1 MEKQTGKD
9 RRMTENKKRIVCGAL
24 LCVMALGMTACGNEI
39 PDLTEAESQ
48 RVGEYAAV
56 TLLKYDANHR
66 SRLVDPEIV
75 IAKLEKTRPRKP
87 EDRRMHRRKRSLRNR
102 LLQKPRH
109 LPHRRILP
117 PVWRI
122 SSDLR
127 RE

>member
-9 RRMTENKKRIVCGAL
+9 RRMTGNKKKIVCGAL

-56 TLLKYDANHR
+56 TLLKYDANNR

-75 IAKLEKTRPRKP
+75 IAKLEKELGVPLF
-87 EDRRMHRRKRSLRNR
+87 DRQGRNIELNHAGKH
-102 LLQKPRH
+102 LLEH
-109 LPHRRILP
+109 VDFIF
-117 PVWRI
+117 
-122 SSDLR
+122 
-127 RE
+127 

>member
-9 RRMTENKKRIVCGAL
+9 RRMTGNKKRIVCGAL

-56 TLLKYDANHR
+56 TLLKYDANNR

-75 IAKLEKTRPRKP
+75 IAKLEKDAAKETGRQ
-87 EDRRMHRRKRSLRNR
+87 ENA
-102 LLQKPRH
+102 QT
-109 LPHRRILP
+109 
-117 PVWRI
+117 
-122 SSDLR
+122 
-127 RE
+127 

>member
-9 RRMTENKKRIVCGAL
+9 RRMTGNKKKIVCGAL

-39 PDLTEAESQ
+39 PDLTEEESQ

-75 IAKLEKTRPRKP
+75 IAKLEKDAAREAGRQ
-87 EDRRMHRRKRSLRNR
+87 HRRKRSLRNR